1 MGTTY
6 SDLYAGVGIH
16 SGLAYEAATDM
27 PSAFAAMRQ
36 GGGAGCHAVAG
47 GPTVPTIIFH
57 GDRDSTVHPD
67 NGAQAV
73 EQAIGSTAT
82 QKKVRRGQI
91 PGGHGYT
98 HTIHVDGERDI
109 LEHWNIHGA
118 GHACRAAARQAPIR
132 IRRGRTQRR
141 KCCVSAPTARLEFFR
156 AEPAREHHFCA
167 CCQSQCSVNCKTN
180 WIADPRC
187 FRGIFLP
194 HRSPASVPRQQRSG
208 AARQPI
214 HIRHS
219 RAKPIRIR

>member
-1 MGTTY
+1 MPQAATSATLRACLARC
-6 SDLYAGVGIH
+6 SAAWTVAPGVGIH

-47 GPTVPTIIFH
+47 GPTVPSIIFH

-118 GHACRAAARQAPIR
+118 GHAWS
-132 IRRGRTQRR
+132 G
-141 KCCVSAPTARLEFFR
+141 
-156 AEPAREHHFCA
+156 
-167 CCQSQCSVNCKTN
+167 
-180 WIADPRC
+180 
-187 FRGIFLP
+187 G
-194 HRSPASVPRQQRSG
+194 SPAGSYTHSG
-208 AARQPI
+208 GPDATKEMLRFFLENPHPQPG
-214 HIRHS
+214 
-219 RAKPIRIR
+219 

>member
-1 MGTTY
+1 MCCMMPLH

-36 GGGAGCHAVAG
+36 GGGAGCHVVAG

-73 EQAIGSTAT
+73 EQAFASTAT

-132 IRRGRTQRR
+132 IWRGRTQRR
-141 KCCVSAPTARLEFFR
+141 KCCVSAPTARLEFFAR
-156 AEPAREHHFCA
+156 NRRGSIIFAPAVKANAR
-167 CCQSQCSVNCKTN
+167 S
-180 WIADPRC
+180 IAKLT
-187 FRGIFLP
+187 G
-194 HRSPASVPRQQRSG
+194 
-208 AARQPI
+208 
-214 HIRHS
+214 
-219 RAKPIRIR
+219 